1 MAEEN
6 QPAQGQ
12 AEGRAQEQQFSI
24 QKLYLKDVSFE
35 SPNVPAVFADGEWQP
50 EVNIQLNSSNKS
62 IGQDAFEV
70 DLKITVTAKQ
80 NKKTAF
86 LVELTQSGIFT
97 VAGFEQDNLG
107 GMLGAYCPET
117 LFPFAREAIAELV
130 SKGGFPPLLLAP
142 VNFNA
147 LYMQQAQQQQAAAAA
162 QDTAH

>member
-1 MAEEN
+1 
-6 QPAQGQ
+6 
-12 AEGRAQEQQFSI
+12 
-24 QKLYLKDVSFE
+24 
-35 SPNVPAVFADGEWQP
+35 
-50 EVNIQLNSSNKS
+50 LNSANQSL
-62 IGQDAFEV
+62 GQDTYEV

-80 NKKTAF
+80 SDKTAF

-97 VAGFEQDNLG
+97 VAGFDQENLR
-107 GMLGAYCPET
+107 GMLGAFCPET

-147 LYMQQAQQQQAAAAA
+147 LYMQQVQQQAAAA

>member
-6 QPAQGQ
+6 QAAQGQ
-12 AEGRAQEQQFSI
+12 SREQQFSI

-35 SPNVPAVFADGEWQP
+35 SPNVPSVFTGAEWKP
-50 EVNIQLNSSNKS
+50 EINIQLNSSNQS
-62 IGQDAFEV
+62 IGQDTYEV
-70 DLKITVTAKQ
+70 DLKITVTAKH
-80 NKKTAF
+80 NDKTAF
-86 LVELTQSGIFT
+86 LVELTQSGIFAIT
-97 VAGFEQDNLG
+97 GFEPDNLR
-107 GMLGAYCPET
+107 GMLGAFCPET

-147 LYMQQAQQQQAAAAA
+147 LYMQQIQQQQASAGA

>member
-6 QPAQGQ
+6 QQGQ
-12 AEGRAQEQQFSI
+12 AQEQHFAI

-35 SPNVPAVFADGEWQP
+35 SPNAPTVFADGEWQP
-50 EVNIQLNSSNKS
+50 EVNVQLNSTNQS
-62 IGQDAFEV
+62 IGDDTYEV

-80 NKKTAF
+80 SEKTAF
-86 LVELTQSGIFT
+86 LVEITQSGIFT
-97 VAGFEQDNLG
+97 IGGFPQDSLH
-107 GMLGAYCPET
+107 GMLGAFCPET

-130 SKGGFPPLLLAP
+130 NKGGFPQLYLAP

-147 LYMQQAQQQQAAAAA
+147 LYTQQLQQQQGAAAPA